1 MIGDTTVTC
10 HATDTHN
17 NISIPVSFIVT
28 VNYDPIVTS
37 TRLTS
42 TSSNGLFITVT
53 GGELI
58 NLGCLKVVNAFN
70 IKVTFHNL
78 CGYQAIIT
86 SAGADTL
93 PEQLPN
99 GLTFVKGLNINVLFN
114 GQLVSELPTG
124 TGIQLDYPI
133 PASTQDQYAALLWDN
148 ENKVWLDVTQLM
160 KDDELMKTLSTDTED
175 GLYQIVPTETLKTF
189 YRILTIEKSG
199 TIVFVK
205 K

>member
-10 HATDTHN
+10 HTTDTHN
-17 NISIPVSFIVT
+17 NSAIPVSFIVT

-37 TRLTS
+37 TRVTA

-58 NLGCLKVVNAFN
+58 DLGCLKVVNAFN

-93 PEQLPN
+93 PQQLPT
-99 GLTFVKGLNINVLFN
+99 GLAFVKGLNINVLLN
-114 GQLVSELPTG
+114 GQLVNKLPTG
-124 TGIQLDYPI
+124 TGIQLDFPV
-133 PASTQDQYAALLWDN
+133 PANTQDQYAALLWDN
-148 ENKVWLDVTQLM
+148 EKKVWLDVTQLM
-160 KDDELMKTLSTDTED
+160 KDEELMKTLSTDTED
-175 GLYQIVPTETLKTF
+175 GLYQIIPTETLKTF

-199 TIVFVK
+199 TIILVK